1 MPTQED
7 KMNGLSEV
15 KILKE
20 KIYSIRGVQVMLDRD
35 IAELYGIETKR
46 LNEQVR
52 RNQERFP
59 QEFMFKLSKQEF
71 INWKSHFATSNS
83 DKMGLR
89 RAPNAFTEQGVAML
103 ATVIKSSS
111 AITASIQIMKAFV
124 AMRHFIKDNAMVF
137 QRLDRIELKQ
147 LESDEK
153 FRQIFKQLE
162 QPKQDKAIIFFK
174 GQMWDATNCTEEIIS
189 KAEKS
194 IILIDGYVDR
204 NTLAMLTG
212 KKTGVTVTIY
222 TSERNCKITEKE
234 KQSFIEQYE
243 SLNIRFTDAFH
254 DRFLILDEKKMYH
267 IGASIKDAGK
277 KAFEISMN
285 EDKRLLDA
293 VLLEIS
299 SIPRTHSLCE

>member
-174 GQMWDATNCTEEIIS
+174 GQMWDATNCIEEIIS

-194 IILIDGYVDR
+194 IMEFV
-204 NTLAMLTG
+204 
-212 KKTGVTVTIY
+212 
-222 TSERNCKITEKE
+222 C
-234 KQSFIEQYE
+234 E
-243 SLNIRFTDAFH
+243 SDIQRP
-254 DRFLILDEKKMYH
+254 
-267 IGASIKDAGK
+267 
-277 KAFEISMN
+277 
-285 EDKRLLDA
+285 
-293 VLLEIS
+293 VLFNK
-299 SIPRTHSLCE
+299 